1 MLRVPLILA
10 ADAKTTSTSKSF
22 LTSLCVTLWLISIS
36 SVHQFVN
43 GWLQGVDAY
52 AKGLGKYHNLNK
64 CH

>member
-1 MLRVPLILA
+1 MPKQPRLA
-10 ADAKTTSTSKSF
+10 SLS
-22 LTSLCVTLWLISIS
+22 LPLCVTLLLTPIS